1 MKLLLAG
8 LLFASPVSAGS
19 YMEPRHWDTNRPTY
33 QHHDYNNGYRLWN
46 RRHTSQAP
54 QSSSTGHSI
63 DRKCYRQEYREE
75 YTPGTAKRPGY
86 IRSWHDKV
94 EVPCR
99 DNQGFRRRT
108 TIEYDNNDCSDGKIA
123 GGILGGAAGAAL
135 SRGDGRWWAIPLG
148 VVTGATI
155 GCDIDGG

>member
-1 MKLLLAG
+1 MKILLAG

-19 YMEPRHWDTNRPTY
+19 YMEPRHWDTNTPSY
-33 QHHDYNNGYRLWN
+33 QHHNDSFKWWRN
-46 RRHTSQAP
+46 RHTSQAP
-54 QSSSTGHSI
+54 DSSSTGHSL

-86 IRSWHDKV
+86 IRSWHDKI

-99 DNQGFRRRT
+99 DGSGFRRRT